1 MRQVKIIFRGLEVFV
16 YMKYYSKIEM
26 KHIAR

>member
-1 MRQVKIIFRGLEVFV
+1 MRQVKIIFRGLESFGIWST
-16 YMKYYSKIEM
+16 SKIEM